1 MRRSIASCVC
11 HLGAIS
17 LVLSLCTSVRGEQID
32 ADVQARI
39 NVKLKEITAWAAS
52 PEIVK
57 TVKARNLAGP
67 GIYKDMTQAKW
78 KTLSVLDPQVR
89 VLTRNEVALY
99 IKSKKDPAVSEAF
112 ASCADGT
119 KVGFLTKTTYWDHTG
134 KPKHDQPMKGEIW
147 RGPLEVDESTGVQQ
161 IQVAVPILDEGK
173 AIGSLVVGL
182 ELAKLKD

>member
-1 MRRSIASCVC
+1 MRSSIASCVC
-11 HLGAIS
+11 RLGAIS
-17 LVLSLCTSVRGEQID
+17 LALGFSMLAHGEGID

-39 NVKLKEITAWAAS
+39 NAKLKEIAVWAAS

-57 TVKARNLAGP
+57 AVKARNLAGP

-89 VLTRNEVALY
+89 VLTRNEVALF

-112 ASCADGT
+112 VSCADGT
-119 KVGFLTKTTYWDHTG
+119 KVGFLTKTTYWNHAG

-147 RGPLEVDESTGVQQ
+147 RGALEVDESTGVQQ